1 MGGTKAFKVG
11 EFLNKLIKMSSSKI
25 NTKLDKKLLRPVDV
39 TLQIPSV
46 RKFKKDTNWKP
57 KVNLNDSL
65 KKLLNEFRKQY

>member
-1 MGGTKAFKVG
+1 MGD
-11 EFLNKLIKMSSSKI
+11 FLKKLIEISDKKVKCKI
-25 NTKLDKKLLRPVDV
+25 DKKLLRKKDV

-65 KKLLNEFRKQY
+65 KSY